1 MLLKTRISALFA
13 VTFILIAVALAVQSQ
28 LAREEIKRAVVTEL
42 SLGQSVTSAISLF
55 IVI

>member
-28 LAREEIKRAVVTEL
+28 LAREEIKRAVDTEL
-42 SLGQSVTSAISLF
+42 SLGQSVI
-55 IVI
+55 